1 MRSARAA
8 IAMLAA
14 LVAACAGG
22 PSGEPP
28 VELRTLM
35 QRELELP
42 AAAPVASADGA
53 VRARVAG
60 RLVGEFERT
69 PDHTYFGRFDIGA
82 RSPVECHV
90 FDEEKD
96 PATTL
101 VKMSENVFDPATT
114 QRKIDRREIFAIDA
128 SHAGPHPYLGL
139 DWLAKSGGVS
149 YQVKQKFATRGNRS
163 LYCLHDETGYASAF
177 DRFFAGFVSSLEV
190 DEEVAP
196 IYRDVVV
203 VSIGGQEVGY
213 QAMSVTR
220 DADGDYR
227 AHTQGA
233 TIIPAAADQ
242 AMASDDQSV
251 EFSRADGSVINQ
263 VWASSDGK
271 DLTQLDLR
279 RKDGVWS
286 VTGKM
291 QGKSVSERF
300 EAKLTSGVQENRLM
314 MGVARGELG
323 EQRYARWLG
332 TLSPGKALDHVMT
345 RSGASSVHVAAGPAK
360 VDVEVDERAPKR
372 GVLHM
377 GRLEMVMQRVYV
389 DGNL

>member
-1 MRSARAA
+1 MRGARAA

-14 LVAACAGG
+14 LVAACARG
-22 PSGEPP
+22 PSEPP
-28 VELRTLM
+28 VELRALM
-35 QRELELP
+35 QREVELP
-42 AAAPVASADGA
+42 EAVPIASEDGA

-60 RLVGEFERT
+60 RLVGELART
-69 PDHTYFGRFDIGA
+69 PDQTWFGSFDIGS

-90 FDEEKD
+90 FDEERD

-114 QRKIDRREIFAIDA
+114 TRKIDRREILSIDA

-139 DWLAKSGGVS
+139 DWLAKSDGVS

-163 LYCLHDETGYASAF
+163 LYCLHDESGYASAF

-190 DEEVAP
+190 EEEAAP